1 MNHHSIAPWKTA
13 YSYGQTYKRDIKD
26 AQGELIAQVCDLKG
40 GDREVLEN
48 ARLIAAAPEL
58 LQLVEDLLRQ
68 HIAHHNH
75 PTHAHA
81 RKIINQI
88 KGTQ

>member
-1 MNHHSIAPWKTA
+1 MNHHSIAPWKPAHSYTPA
-13 YSYGQTYKRDIKD
+13 YIRDIKD
-26 AQGELIAQVCDLKG
+26 AQGELIAQVCDLEKG
-40 GDREVLEN
+40 LQEVLEN

-58 LQLVEDLLRQ
+58 LQLVGDLLRQ

-81 RKIINQI
+81 RQLINQI